1 VSLPSLLEQYP
12 TRIPKGLD
20 LQQRANVLMALI
32 NIVVVHHR
40 LSPHAGMPIRMP
52 ANVNLEGMTLVERLF
67 EGMILPH
74 WNFDGATLTGSTLR
88 KCQLSDCTFKAVDA
102 PNVTFDQI
110 EAKGLIDLT
119 GARLVG
125 GHFKDIVPA
134 ETFLYSRADLTAAL
148 FEGACW
154 SATKENRF
162 HNAILAAC
170 AGLPFGTSNE
180 NFDRVDLSAL
190 KLPGILDHKG
200 AFFMDRKTRIEQVRR
215 KIDKRSLIWVGSR
228 STDTVTLRDFNE
240 FRGCFSYIRP
250 ESFTNDIVEFC
261 LEKHKGRRVDVN
273 RYDIDRD
280 HSAEASMMR
289 ERLLRLL
296 VSPSVIVPYCPSAF
310 IGSVWF
316 PRQGS
321 AAYWGM
327 FRLKQ
332 AAFEYKP
339 WVESS
344 LAENGIQTLPWRY
357 YENGAVS
364 DFLREAGDAPVV
376 LRVNRVSGGAG
387 LVLARAPSDVEK
399 FCDDNEDGFFRLHHI
414 LRVEFRSQLAQWYF
428 LMARSLPILL
438 DFNLLVFPSART
450 GPLGSVAPIS
460 PRQSNFRSN
469 A

>member
-1 VSLPSLLEQYP
+1 
-12 TRIPKGLD
+12 
-20 LQQRANVLMALI
+20 MALI

-190 KLPGILDHKG
+190 KLPGMGGQHLAWCDGIV
-200 AFFMDRKTRIEQVRR
+200 ARIVDE
-215 KIDKRSLIWVGSR
+215 RS
-228 STDTVTLRDFNE
+228 
-240 FRGCFSYIRP
+240 
-250 ESFTNDIVEFC
+250 VEMSDPA
-261 LEKHKGRRVDVN
+261 LPN
-273 RYDIDRD
+273 
-280 HSAEASMMR
+280 
-289 ERLLRLL
+289 
-296 VSPSVIVPYCPSAF
+296 IVPLRAETTEELQSLTSIQSLGLLGKKSAF
-310 IGSVWF
+310 LAINHNRGYVLRWNVDTIQVV
-316 PRQGS
+316 PLPEGIRL
-321 AAYWGM
+321 AA
-327 FRLKQ
+327 L
-332 AAFEYKP
+332 
-339 WVESS
+339 
-344 LAENGIQTLPWRY
+344 
-357 YENGAVS
+357 
-364 DFLREAGDAPVV
+364 AGD
-376 LRVNRVSGGAG
+376 
-387 LVLARAPSDVEK
+387 DE
-399 FCDDNEDGFFRLHHI
+399 
-414 LRVEFRSQLAQWYF
+414 
-428 LMARSLPILL
+428 ILL
-438 DFNLLVFPSART
+438 GKL
-450 GPLGSVAPIS
+450 
-460 PRQSNFRSN
+460 
-469 A
+469 